1 MGGGGELHASLLVE
15 LHKDCLNEKMRDDKV
30 IRAHKGRE
38 FAKGKKWRGSFFR
51 NLGVWG
57 GRGRSSRPEATDDSE
72 KRSDV
77 YYSKERMLK
86 ESLVCPALRNLL
98 NLVLSEHLQLSKDFH
113 LYVGKLC
120 SSHSGFAQ

>member
-57 GRGRSSRPEATDDSE
+57 GGVGAADRKPL
-72 KRSDV
+72 
-77 YYSKERMLK
+77 MI
-86 ESLVCPALRNLL
+86 LRKG
-98 NLVLSEHLQLSKDFH
+98 VMCITVRK
-113 LYVGKLC
+113 GC
-120 SSHSGFAQ
+120 